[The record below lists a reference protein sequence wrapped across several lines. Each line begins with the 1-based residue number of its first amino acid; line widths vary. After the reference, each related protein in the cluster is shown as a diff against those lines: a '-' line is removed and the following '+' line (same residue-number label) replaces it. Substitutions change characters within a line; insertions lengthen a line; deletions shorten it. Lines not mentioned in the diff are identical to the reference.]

1 MNVIGHHATCASI
14 VTDDGEQVYECDC
27 DFRSDVL
34 HAYQNG
40 ERAATE
46 RMRPGIAHL
55 LYVIDRLYDGGAWR
69 DGGDIDQAF
78 DAARVV
84 LGDLMEPE
92 GDS

>member
-1 MNVIGHHATCASI
+1 MSVIGHHATCASI

-46 RMRPGIAHL
+46 RWNDRVADVKLMASSAAWSCTPGECCAHDI
-55 LYVIDRLYDGGAWR
+55 IDAILEA
-69 DGGDIDQAF
+69 
-78 DAARVV
+78 
-84 LGDLMEPE
+84 LEEPE
-92 GDS
+92 SDS